1 MSFTTRRQIL
11 RATAAA
17 GLALPL
23 WALRGPR
30 TSRAAS
36 GTARRAIFFYFPDGV
51 VGPSQDGEP
60 SQWHCTGSENSF
72 ALSSLLAPL
81 GALKDECLF
90 VNGLTMGA
98 ADSGSHPGGAKK
110 LLTAVDGG
118 NGTSLDQAL
127 AQTAGKDAPFRHL
140 YLGAMAAQNSPSG
153 DKFISYPSP
162 GQTQAPE
169 DDPRAAFTALFGAPG
184 MGGGGMVDPAK
195 QRVLAAAMADVESL
209 RAGLGEVERAKLDL
223 HLESL
228 HELEKRLQGPMG
240 GVGGSCDAPAIDSSG
255 FGDGQLYDS
264 SRFPAI
270 LRAQTDLMVLA
281 MACGL
286 TRVGV
291 IQGSQHTSE
300 LVMSRF
306 EGTEMFTP
314 DFDMRSHQA
323 SHYGPN
329 HDPNKPEFA
338 AYVKQRRW
346 WVEQF
351 AYLLQQL
358 KDRPDPEG
366 DGSMLD
372 TSIVLLCSEV
382 CDGNTHLHDNMPF
395 VLAGRAGGALSP
407 GRLLSFEGR
416 RHADLLLTIAH
427 AMGETWTSFGEQSS
441 GPLPGVLA

>member
-1 MSFTTRRQIL
+1 MAVTTRRQIL

-17 GLALPL
+17 GLAVPL
-23 WALRGPR
+23 WTLAGRRP
-30 TSRAAS
+30 SRAAS
-36 GTARRAIFFYFPDGV
+36 GAARRLIIYYFPDGV
-51 VGPSQDGEP
+51 PGVSQDGDP
-60 SQWHCTGSENSF
+60 SQWHCTGSENNF
-72 ALSSLLAPL
+72 ELSPVLAPL
-81 GALKDECLF
+81 AGLKDECLF
-90 VNGLTMGA
+90 LNGLSMGA
-98 ADSGSHPGGAKK
+98 TDAGSHPGGAKK
-110 LLTAVDGG
+110 LLTAADGG
-118 NGTSLDQAL
+118 HGTSIDQAL
-127 AQTAGKDAPFRHL
+127 AQSAGKDAAFRHL
-140 YLGAMAAQNSPSG
+140 YLGAMATQNGASG

-169 DDPRAAFTALFGAPG
+169 DDPRAAFTTLFGDAG
-184 MGGGGMVDPAK
+184 MGGGGMVDPTR
-195 QRVLAAAMADVESL
+195 QSVLDAAMADLDSL
-209 RAGLGEVERAKLDL
+209 RAGLGAVEKAKLDL

-228 HELEKRLQGPMG
+228 RELEKRLQGPMG
-240 GVGGSCDAPAIDSSG
+240 GGSCDKPAIDTSG
-255 FGDGQLYDS
+255 FGDGQLQDS

-270 LRAQTDLMVLA
+270 LRAQTDLTVLA

-291 IQGSQHTSE
+291 IQASQHTSE

-306 EGTEMFTP
+306 EGTDLFTP

-323 SHYGPN
+323 SHYGAK
-329 HDPNKPEFA
+329 HDPNKREYAEF
-338 AYVKQRRW
+338 VKQGRW

-372 TSIVLLCSEV
+372 TSIVLMCSEV
-382 CDGNTHLHDNMPF
+382 CDGNTHQHDNMPF
-395 VLAGRAGGALSP
+395 VLAGRAGGAISP
-407 GRLLSFEGR
+407 GRLLDFGGR

-427 AMGETWTSFGEQSS
+427 AMGETWPSFGEQGE

>member
-1 MSFTTRRQIL
+1 MSLPTRRQIL

-23 WALRGPR
+23 WGLRGGNS
-30 TSRAAS
+30 SRAAS
-36 GTARRAIFFYFPDGV
+36 GTARRVIFFYFPDGV
-51 VGPSQDGEP
+51 AGPSQDGEP
-60 SQWHCTGSENSF
+60 SEWHCSGSENSF
-72 ALSSLLAPL
+72 ELSSLLAPL
-81 GALKDECLF
+81 GALKSECLF
-90 VNGLTMGA
+90 LNGLTMGA
-98 ADSGSHPGGAKK
+98 TDSGSHPGGAKK

-118 NGTSLDQAL
+118 NGPSIDQAL

-169 DDPRAAFTALFGAPG
+169 DDPRAAFAALFGAGG
-184 MGGGGMVDPAK
+184 MGGGMVDPAK
-195 QRVLAAAMADVESL
+195 QRVLETAIADAEALRTSL
-209 RAGLGEVERAKLDL
+209 GDVERAKLDL

-228 HELEKRLQGPMG
+228 HELEKRLQGP
-240 GVGGSCDAPAIDSSG
+240 VGGGGASCDAPTIDTSG

-264 SRFPAI
+264 ARFPAI

-291 IQGSQHTSE
+291 LQGSQHTSE

-306 EGTEMFTP
+306 EGSEMFTP

-329 HDPNKPEFA
+329 HDLGKPEYA

-366 DGSMLD
+366 GGSMLD

-407 GRLLSFEGR
+407 GRLLTFEGR

-427 AMGETWTSFGEQSS
+427 AMGQGWSSFGEQSS
-441 GPLPGVLA
+441 GPLPGVLG